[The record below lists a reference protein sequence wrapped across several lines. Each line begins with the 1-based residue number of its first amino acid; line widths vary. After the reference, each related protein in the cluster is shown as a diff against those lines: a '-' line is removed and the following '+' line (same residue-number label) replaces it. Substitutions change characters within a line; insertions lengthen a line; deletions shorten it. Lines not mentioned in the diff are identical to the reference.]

1 MEKKERCAA
10 KIKDRHR
17 KHSRAKF
24 FFSGQ
29 GGLVYARV
37 GNNQGQ
43 LTVKWGESVGMQCL
57 ISYLLMPQAEG
68 QRQSIQRFETPCLP
82 PSGVASSSSPL
93 QLSTDRRRR

>member
-1 MEKKERCAA
+1 MGVIPAFVDLIEIR
-10 KIKDRHR
+10 KI
-17 KHSRAKF
+17 F

-93 QLSTDRRRR
+93 QLSTDRRRQTALTAG